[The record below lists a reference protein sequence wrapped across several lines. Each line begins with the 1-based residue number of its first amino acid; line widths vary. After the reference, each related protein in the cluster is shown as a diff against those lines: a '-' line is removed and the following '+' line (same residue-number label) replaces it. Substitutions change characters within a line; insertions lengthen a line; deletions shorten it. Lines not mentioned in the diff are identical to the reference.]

1 MSLTERTRVM
11 VKVERPGKLGD
22 GITNHRKCSDGDY
35 CQGPGCK
42 IERGSRR
49 KIVAG
54 MIAEAPRDEL

>member
-1 MSLTERTRVM
+1 M
-11 VKVERPGKLGD
+11 VKVERPGKIGD

-42 IERGSRR
+42 IDRGSRR